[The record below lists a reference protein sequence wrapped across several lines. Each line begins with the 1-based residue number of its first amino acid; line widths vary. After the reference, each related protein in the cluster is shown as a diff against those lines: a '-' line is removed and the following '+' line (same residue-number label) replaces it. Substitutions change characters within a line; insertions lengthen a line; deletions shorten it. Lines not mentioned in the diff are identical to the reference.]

1 MLEAI
6 VHVSTIKMVSISIK
20 KKKKIVFAWNKRTL
34 KTPYKYKGIQI
45 LQTILAYRTYFGTFL
60 DVIVFL
66 SVYESEERLLS

>member
-6 VHVSTIKMVSISIK
+6 VHVSTIKMVSISI